1 MIRSLVAVTA
11 ACLLL
16 CAAARAEEPS
26 PALAK
31 VIAAAKKEPKLN
43 LEWGGGIL
51 GGQAALTDIAAAMN
65 AAYGTNIAV
74 RFTPGPSLPEIVNQ
88 VVLANAAG
96 SPSPTDAVI
105 GSDQHAAD
113 LAAKGVS
120 VPVDWPSLLPGRID
134 PSSVEAEGRAIRVF
148 TTMPGGIV
156 YNTKLAPMV
165 PTKLTDLLKPEWKG
179 KIASTPYAGSWELL
193 TGSDVWGERGVDFA
207 RELSPQLGGLIRCSD
222 LERVASGEFIGF
234 AMDCTGREW
243 VELARKGAPI
253 AHVIPGD
260 FAALRYYY
268 FSIPKNAAAP
278 DAAILFVV
286 FLETPEGQKL
296 IWKYSDTDLNTYPD
310 SQLEPEI
317 AAAEKRGITFHH
329 FTIQWHRDHPEGQ
342 VGLQKAVKLLAGR

>member
-1 MIRSLVAVTA
+1 MIRPVAAAVA
-11 ACLLL
+11 ACVVL
-16 CAAARAEEPS
+16 CGAAQAEEPS

-31 VIAAAKKEPKLN
+31 VIDAAKKEPRLN

-51 GGQAALTDIAAAMN
+51 AGADGLKLIGDAMN
-65 AAYGTNIAV
+65 AKYGTNIAI

-120 VPVDWPSLLPGRID
+120 VPIDWVSLLPGRID
-134 PSSVEAEGRAIRVF
+134 PSSVEAEGRAIRIY

-165 PTKLTDLLKPEWKG
+165 PTKLTDLLRPEWKG

-193 TGSDVWGERGVDFA
+193 TGSDVWGERGVEFA

-222 LERVASGEFIGF
+222 LERVASGEFVGF
-234 AMDCTGREW
+234 AMDCSGREW
-243 VELARKGAPI
+243 VDLVKKGAPI
-253 AHVIPGD
+253 AHVTPED
-260 FAALRYYY
+260 FAALRFYY

-278 DAAILFVV
+278 DAAILFVT
-286 FLETPEGQKL
+286 FLETPEGQRFV
-296 IWKYSDTDLNTYPD
+296 WKYANTDLYTYPD
-310 SQLEPEI
+310 SQLAPEI
-317 AAAEKRGITFHH
+317 DAAKKRGIQFHY

-342 VGLQKAVKLLAGR
+342 VGLEKAVKILSGR